1 MGTKGEA
8 ATCFPLRRFICVRMA
23 WHVFVLCGLHARIAQ
38 YGDKR
43 THTLQWPR
51 AHTLLGNN
59 ADDMV
64 LALTNFV
71 FCCSSE
77 LVLV

>member
-1 MGTKGEA
+1 LLPFAAFYMGAHG
-8 ATCFPLRRFICVRMA
+8 MA
-23 WHVFVLCGLHARIAQ
+23 WHGMYLCCGWAARQNRAIWRQ
-38 YGDKR
+38 
-43 THTLQWPR
+43 THTLTLRWPR
-51 AHTLLGNN
+51 AHTLLSNN

>member
-1 MGTKGEA
+1 MA
-8 ATCFPLRRFICVRMA
+8 CICV
-23 WHVFVLCGLHARIAQ
+23 VGGLHARIAQ

-71 FCCSSE
+71 FLLLFGAGFWYDLTFTIS
-77 LVLV
+77 

>member
-1 MGTKGEA
+1 MCAHGMA
-8 ATCFPLRRFICVRMA
+8 CICV
-23 WHVFVLCGLHARIAQ
+23 VGGLHARIAQ

-43 THTLQWPR
+43 THSRYNGR
-51 AHTLLGNN
+51 ARTLLSNN

-77 LVLV
+77 LVSGMI